1 MLMALMPV
9 LPELNKGNCCLG
21 CRIPTITPDSKLS
34 GAANG
39 FGSSVF
45 PSPTIVRSMAIMI
58 ITDHIITSITV
69 NTLILTILHL
79 FQISERP
86 KKLFGTAVLF
96 VCVAV
101 DTSTLHKTTF
111 ATVPSSL
118 FPCGIKSTSIKECG
132 MKSTYYDWSPKIKTT
147 KQNTQPLHSNLQKH
161 LC

>member
-1 MLMALMPV
+1 MALMPV
-9 LPELNKGNCCLG
+9 LPESYTGNCRSG
-21 CRIPTITPDSKLS
+21 CRLPTIKPDSKLS
-34 GAANG
+34 GAAN
-39 FGSSVF
+39 FGSSAF
-45 PSPTIVRSMAIMI
+45 PSPTIVRSMAMMI

-86 KKLFGTAVLF
+86 EKLFGTAVLF

-111 ATVPSSL
+111 ATVPSSC
-118 FPCGIKSTSIKECG
+118 FPCGIKSTSIKERG
-132 MKSTYYDWSPKIKTT
+132 MKSTYCDWSTQIKTT
-147 KQNTQPLHSNLQKH
+147 KQNTKPLHSNLQKR

>member
-1 MLMALMPV
+1 MPMALMPV
-9 LPELNKGNCCLG
+9 LPEFNKGNCCLG

-39 FGSSVF
+39 FGSSAF

-58 ITDHIITSITV
+58 ITGHIITSITV

-101 DTSTLHKTTF
+101 DTSTLNRTTL
-111 ATVPSSL
+111 ATIPSSL
-118 FPCGIKSTSIKECG
+118 FPCSFKYTSIKERG
-132 MKSTYYDWSPKIKTT
+132 IQGTYYDWSPQKKR
-147 KQNTQPLHSNLQKH
+147 TQYLHSSLQK
-161 LC
+161 